1 MAQPK
6 LIVDVELMRQLQQQ
20 KCFPKESFRIDL
32 PVEDIALLLM
42 NCYVMQVRERNR
54 EFVHDEHTERQI
66 INIARIL
73 ATPSH
78 KFGILLS
85 GQCGNGKTT
94 MLYAIRTLIH
104 YLYSKK
110 GYCLPSDLKS
120 EIPIVSAKQVIEE
133 VMSSDK
139 LAYRHQ
145 DILMIDD
152 LGHEPTEVVNYG
164 MVYTPVV
171 DLLEARYDRMKYTII
186 STNLPPNEI
195 RPKYKNRLA
204 DRFNEMMNF
213 VEFTGES
220 YRVI

>member
-54 EFVHDEHTERQI
+54 DFVHDEHTERQI

-220 YRVI
+220 YRVK

>member
-1 MAQPK
+1 
-6 LIVDVELMRQLQQQ
+6 MRQLHQQ
-20 KCFPKESFRIDL
+20 KLFPKESFRIDL
-32 PVEDIALLLM
+32 PVEEIARLLM
-42 NCYVMQVRERNR
+42 NCYVEKVRERNR
-54 EFVHDEHTERQI
+54 QFVHDEHTERQVMT
-66 INIARIL
+66 IAEIL
-73 ATPSH
+73 GTPSH

-104 YLYSKK
+104 FLYSR
-110 GYCLPSDLKS
+110 GSRYLPKDLSS
-120 EIPIVSAKQVIEE
+120 EIPIVTAKRVIEE
-133 VMSSDK
+133 TISSDHM
-139 LAYRHQ
+139 AFRHQ

-152 LGHEPTEVVNYG
+152 LGHEPTEIVHYG

-171 DLLEARYDRMKYTII
+171 DLLEARYERMKYTII
-186 STNLPPNEI
+186 STNLPPTEI

-220 YRVI
+220 YRLI